1 MDDMVMI
8 SSGLLENGEALQL
21 FTVNTSKNH
30 Y

>member
-1 MDDMVMI
+1 MVMI